1 MKKYK
6 VVKVVSA
13 EAFEISLN
21 ELAQEGWKV
30 VNANLT
36 FAGSDKT
43 EPVFFALL
51 VSNDTDTAL
60 KELME
65 ENADELNNMDS
76 IGLSPSDN

>member
-6 VVKVVSA
+6 VVKVDSA
-13 EAFEISLN
+13 EAFEIALN

-36 FAGSDKT
+36 YQGLDKT
-43 EPVFFALL
+43 AAIFFALL
-51 VSNDTDTAL
+51 VNNDTDTAL

-65 ENADELNNMDS
+65 ENTDELNNMDS
-76 IGLSPSDN
+76 IGLSPSAN